1 MCIFICKYGIWI
13 HKSSLVLS
21 IFSQRR
27 TKSSTVSDSNSTPT
41 ATISADSNAKR
52 RKLRWSGARVGFSTK
67 ACNKKGLRLR
77 MAKAQRT
84 RVDSVGLVEA

>member
-1 MCIFICKYGIWI
+1 MI

-21 IFSQRR
+21 IFSQLR

-67 ACNKKGLRLR
+67 ACNTKGQR
-77 MAKAQRT
+77 MAKAHRT